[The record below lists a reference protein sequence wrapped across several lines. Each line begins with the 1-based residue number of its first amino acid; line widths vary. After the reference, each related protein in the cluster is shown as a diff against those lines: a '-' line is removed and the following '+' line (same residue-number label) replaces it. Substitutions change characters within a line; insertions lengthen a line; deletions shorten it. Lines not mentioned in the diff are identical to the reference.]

1 MENGNKYCEEY
12 CINNNLHNENGFAGI
27 YYYKNGNKQREEH
40 YINNK
45 LHNENG
51 PAIVKYYKDGS
62 IECKEYYIN
71 GKFVMTDEEV
81 EKYINSAKP
90 IKVRTINKLKI
101 LYNVCKARNLENKV
115 EEIGSILLLKALQE

>member
-1 MENGNKYCEEY
+1 M
-12 CINNNLHNENGFAGI
+12 HNENGFAGI

-90 IKVRTINKLKI
+90 IKVRNINKLKI
-101 LYNVCKARNLENKV
+101 LYNICKTRNLEDKT
-115 EEIGSILLLKALQE
+115 EEIAQKLLIKVL